1 MLSIITLTIEIF
13 PDFSANSRLSVHLRF
28 GTLSIRDLVNKCLE
42 INTNSANK
50 WLNELVWRDFYSSIL
65 FNYPHV
71 EKLEFNKKYQNI
83 KWNKTISFLM
93 PGVMETGLPDC

>member
-1 MLSIITLTIEIF
+1 MEAESELKKFLSVINNYSDNRDF
-13 PDFSANSRLSVHLRF
+13 PDLSANSRLSVHLRF

-42 INTNSANK
+42 INTISANK

-71 EKLEFNKKYQNI
+71 EKHRIQQK
-83 KWNKTISFLM
+83 ISK
-93 PGVMETGLPDC
+93 P